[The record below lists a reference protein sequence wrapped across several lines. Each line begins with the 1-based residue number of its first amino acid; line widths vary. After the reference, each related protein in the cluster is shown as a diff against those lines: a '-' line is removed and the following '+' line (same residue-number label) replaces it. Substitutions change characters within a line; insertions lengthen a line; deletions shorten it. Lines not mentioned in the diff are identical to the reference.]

1 MILPSP
7 IFLSFFCPNCLTQ
20 VATSWEERLAEVGRR
35 VKMARANLN
44 GLLYQGEEEGRVLG
58 VLEVQEEA
66 RRIERLWERSFFLQ
80 P

>member
-1 MILPSP
+1 
-7 IFLSFFCPNCLTQ
+7 
-20 VATSWEERLAEVGRR
+20 
-35 VKMARANLN
+35 MARANLN

>member
-1 MILPSP
+1 
-7 IFLSFFCPNCLTQ
+7 
-20 VATSWEERLAEVGRR
+20 
-35 VKMARANLN
+35 MARANLN

-66 RRIERLWERSFFLQ
+66 RRIERLWERSLIFFVTIIVNNFFLDLYTHVYCNVK